1 MEIRVN
7 QTSNPKPK
15 INPQPPKNEN
25 PQSLDQINPH
35 PQTNNDLHQTNNDL
49 QRMIEEVLNKYL
61 TQQKQ
66 NNLSNNSNNTN
77 DEFIIKSAM
86 KASYVALRVEQLLTL
101 KKKATLSAL
110 GFAVPI
116 MLDSIMLV
124 KKDLSKQLGINV
136 NIGGIELFEME
147 VNDKGK
153 NKKITGMRVVLS
165 I

>member
-25 PQSLDQINPH
+25 PQSLDQINPD
-35 PQTNNDLHQTNNDL
+35 PQTNNDL

-86 KASYVALRVEQLLTL
+86 KASYVALRIEQLLTL

>member
-1 MEIRVN
+1 MEVKVKTNPSSN
-7 QTSNPKPK
+7 QT
-15 INPQPPKNEN
+15 NPQQNQKTNLQN
-25 PQSLDQINPH
+25 PQ
-35 PQTNNDLHQTNNDL
+35 NNVDL
-49 QRMIEEVLNKYL
+49 QKIIEDVVSKYL
-61 TQQKQ
+61 TNVNNKTSNTLQSQQ
-66 NNLSNNSNNTN
+66 N
-77 DEFIIKSAM
+77 DEEFIIKSAM

-101 KKKATLSAL
+101 KKKAALSAL

>member
-1 MEIRVN
+1 MEIKVKANNANNLNPQFNQKTSPKNPQLPQN
-7 QTSNPKPK
+7 QTIN
-15 INPQPPKNEN
+15 NPQLNF
-25 PQSLDQINPH
+25 QLDQNAIM
-35 PQTNNDLHQTNNDL
+35 QIL
-49 QRMIEEVLNKYL
+49 QIL
-61 TQQKQ
+61 QKQQ